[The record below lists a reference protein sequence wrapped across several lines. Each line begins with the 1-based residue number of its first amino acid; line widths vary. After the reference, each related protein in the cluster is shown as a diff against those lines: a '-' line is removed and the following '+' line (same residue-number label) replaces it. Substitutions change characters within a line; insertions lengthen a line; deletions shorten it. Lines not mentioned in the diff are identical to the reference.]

1 MILFD
6 IETRGNQE
14 ALQFLPEVQA
24 PGNYKDP
31 EKIEAYI
38 ARKREEQINNAA
50 LDPDLGKIVAIG
62 WMDVKAKELEPVLV
76 DKIEPVSWLIADYEN
91 EEGLIKAF
99 WKLLKE
105 HNGYCVG
112 YNLLNF
118 DLPYLVRRSFAL
130 DIKLPI
136 YPIMARYRTQ
146 PVLDLMQVL
155 YNWGAPKSLKWVAE
169 RYGFIVPMPDVDGSM
184 VADMDEDTL
193 RKYVESDIVVTYQL
207 YKKMEGIYF

>member
-31 EKIEAYI
+31 EKIEEYI

-62 WMDVKAKELEPVLV
+62 WMDVKVKEVKPISYVPSHFEG
-76 DKIEPVSWLIADYEN
+76 

-136 YPIMARYRTQ
+136 YPILARYRTQ

>member
-31 EKIEAYI
+31 EKIEEYI
-38 ARKREEQINNAA
+38 ARKHEEQINNAA

-62 WMDVKAKELEPVLV
+62 WMDVSKGLNNKENNIHSMLADAIDGGE
-76 DKIEPVSWLIADYEN
+76 WQLINRFWEIYESH
-91 EEGLIKAF
+91 I
-99 WKLLKE
+99 
-105 HNGYCVG
+105 GYACG
-112 YNLLNF
+112 YNILNF

-169 RYGFIVPMPDVDGSM
+169 RYGFDVPMPGVDGSM